1 LQDGDIAEAV
11 GAGSLGDQFGGG
23 VKSLR
28 AALAVKARDTFEVAL
43 GGFTGEFLGKCGHVF
58 FREER
63 RFLGDS
69 GERSQQKREDEA

>member
-1 LQDGDIAEAV
+1 LQNCNIAQAV
-11 GAGSLGDQFGGG
+11 SAGALGDQLRRR

-43 GGFTGEFLGKCGHVF
+43 GGFTGEFLGKCGGVF

-63 RFLGDS
+63 RFLRDS
-69 GERSQQKREDEA
+69 GERSQQKREDE